1 MAVTASTAVCPQC
14 TTRVHPFAIDTNCTF
29 LMCSNTRCPWP
40 FTSSSM
46 HTHFVHDTSRSSI
59 RKRTKRR
66 KRDGVKPKPPK
77 QIDCTEPASSLAGD
91 IEWLAQLC
99 EGSGLAWMDDAGVP
113 QGSRQPSPSS
123 DVDGLPDL
131 SVLLKPGEVDPMA
144 ALLSPPVSAHEL
156 NLLDPQFWSVP
167 KSGFD
172 LDELFK
178 PPNPIFV
185 SEDKPLDA
193 NSEKLWR

>member
-1 MAVTASTAVCPQC
+1 MAVTAGTTVCPQC